1 MLGRESVYTDMLK
14 YILTNSF
21 DTYLGKRDGWGYRTE
36 QVTVKTRMLSD
47 RTDLL
52 IRNQRYISSL

>member
-14 YILTNSF
+14 YILTNGF

-36 QVTVKTRMLSD
+36 QVTVQTRMLSD
-47 RTDLL
+47 RKD
-52 IRNQRYISSL
+52 